1 MFLVKKIS
9 VVIVVLICFLACSQE
24 SFIKLQK
31 KAQEQENDGS
41 KRPSYVD
48 SDYEVFSET
57 IFLQNMVYQP
67 IEERNAFFQLT
78 KDGDDSFNPE
88 TSVILLNEPSDNNE
102 KNPPLYQNDPNNN
115 ANNEKNPPL
124 YQNDPNNNAN
134 NEKNPPLYQNDPNN
148 NANNEKSP
156 FLYKPKR
163 KAKNPKLIEY
173 SQQDFYP
180 LKNGDIMMSKEGD
193 QWLIEIKSKALKRF
207 LKDQNDKDRQ
217 IQTFTFNDTKTQI
230 AQFKGKISSYVY
242 TTNDSDLSLRPFYES
257 FLLEKKSD
265 DLYMV
270 DKALD
275 AIEVSKCQMVLKK
288 HSTDK
293 LDSQHKA
300 ISIDLDFKKERFKS
314 DTELFLE
321 CQS

>member
-9 VVIVVLICFLACSQE
+9 VVIMILICFLACSQE
-24 SFIKLQK
+24 RFIKLQK

-67 IEERNAFFQLT
+67 IEERNVFFQLT
-78 KDGDDSFNPE
+78 KDEDDSFNPE
-88 TSVILLNEPSDNNE
+88 TSVILLNEPSDNDT
-102 KNPPLYQNDPNNN
+102 KNPPLYPNESHNN
-115 ANNEKNPPL
+115 TANNDTKN
-124 YQNDPNNNAN
+124 
-134 NEKNPPLYQNDPNN
+134 
-148 NANNEKSP
+148 P
-156 FLYKPKR
+156 FLYKLKR

-173 SQQDFYP
+173 SQQNFYP
-180 LKNGDIMMSKEGD
+180 LKDGDIIMSKEGD

-265 DLYMV
+265 DLYTIG

-275 AIEVSKCQMVLKK
+275 AIEISKCQMVLKK

-321 CQS
+321 CLKES

>member
-1 MFLVKKIS
+1 MFLVKKIG
-9 VVIVVLICFLACSQE
+9 VVIMILICFLACSQE
-24 SFIKLQK
+24 RFIKLQK

-78 KDGDDSFNPE
+78 NDEDNDPKE
-88 TSVILLNEPSDNNE
+88 TSVILLNEPSDN
-102 KNPPLYQNDPNNN
+102 DT
-115 ANNEKNPPL
+115 
-124 YQNDPNNNAN
+124 
-134 NEKNPPLYQNDPNN
+134 KNPPLYQNDPNN

-163 KAKNPKLIEY
+163 KTKNPKLIEY

-180 LKNGDIMMSKEGD
+180 LKDGDIVMSKEGD
-193 QWLIEIKSKALKRF
+193 QWLVEIKSKALKRF

-242 TTNDSDLSLRPFYES
+242 TTNNSDLSLRPFYES

-265 DLYMV
+265 DFYTIGAIG

-275 AIEVSKCQMVLKK
+275 AIEISKCQMVLKK

>member
-1 MFLVKKIS
+1 MFLVKKIG
-9 VVIVVLICFLACSQE
+9 VVVVVLIGFLACSQE
-24 SFIKLQK
+24 RFIQLQK

-41 KRPSYVD
+41 QRPSYVD

-57 IFLQNMVYQP
+57 IFLQNMVHHPIKERDAFAQP
-67 IEERNAFFQLT
+67 T

-88 TSVILLNEPSDNNE
+88 TSVILLDEPSDNDT
-102 KNPPLYQNDPNNN
+102 KNPPLNQNESNNN
-115 ANNEKNPPL
+115 TANNDTKN
-124 YQNDPNNNAN
+124 
-134 NEKNPPLYQNDPNN
+134 
-148 NANNEKSP
+148 P

-163 KAKNPKLIEY
+163 KTKDPKLIEY
-173 SQQDFYP
+173 SQQNFYP
-180 LKNGDIMMSKEGD
+180 LKDGDIVMSKEGD

-242 TTNDSDLSLRPFYES
+242 TTNNSDLSLRPFYES

-265 DLYMV
+265 DFYMIGAIG

-275 AIEVSKCQMVLKK
+275 AIEIHKCQMVLKK

-321 CQS
+321 CLKES

>member
-1 MFLVKKIS
+1 MFLVKKIG
-9 VVIVVLICFLACSQE
+9 VVIMILICFLACSQE
-24 SFIKLQK
+24 RFIKLQK

-41 KRPSYVD
+41 QRPSYVD

-67 IEERNAFFQLT
+67 TEERDSFAQLT
-78 KDGDDSFNPE
+78 KDENDSFNSE

-102 KNPPLYQNDPNNN
+102 KNPPLYPNDPHNN
-115 ANNEKNPPL
+115 ANNEKNP
-124 YQNDPNNNAN
+124 
-134 NEKNPPLYQNDPNN
+134 
-148 NANNEKSP
+148 
-156 FLYKPKR
+156 FLYKKR

-180 LKNGDIMMSKEGD
+180 LKNGDIVMSKEGD
-193 QWLIEIKSKALKRF
+193 QWLVEIKSKALKRF

-242 TTNDSDLSLRPFYES
+242 TTNNSDLSLRPFYES

-265 DLYMV
+265 NVYTIG

-275 AIEVSKCQMVLKK
+275 TIEISKCQMVLKK

>member
-9 VVIVVLICFLACSQE
+9 VVIMILICFLACSQE
-24 SFIKLQK
+24 RFIQLQK

-41 KRPSYVD
+41 QRPSYVD

-67 IEERNAFFQLT
+67 MEERNAFFQLT
-78 KDGDDSFNPE
+78 KDEDNSFNPE
-88 TSVILLNEPSDNNE
+88 TSVILLNEPSDNDT
-102 KNPPLYQNDPNNN
+102 KNPPLNQNESNTNT
-115 ANNEKNPPL
+115 ANNDTKN
-124 YQNDPNNNAN
+124 
-134 NEKNPPLYQNDPNN
+134 
-148 NANNEKSP
+148 P

-163 KAKNPKLIEY
+163 KTKDPKLIEY
-173 SQQDFYP
+173 SQQNFYP
-180 LKNGDIMMSKEGD
+180 LKNGDIVMSREGD

-207 LKDQNDKDRQ
+207 LKAQNDKDRQ

-242 TTNDSDLSLRPFYES
+242 TTTNSDLSLRPFYES

-265 DLYMV
+265 DFYTIGAIG

-275 AIEVSKCQMVLKK
+275 AIEISKCQMVLKK

>member
-1 MFLVKKIS
+1 MFLVKKIG
-9 VVIVVLICFLACSQE
+9 VVIMILICFLACSQE

-78 KDGDDSFNPE
+78 KDEDNSFNPE

-102 KNPPLYQNDPNNN
+102 KNPPLYPNESHNN
-115 ANNEKNPPL
+115 TANNDTKN
-124 YQNDPNNNAN
+124 
-134 NEKNPPLYQNDPNN
+134 
-148 NANNEKSP
+148 P
-156 FLYKPKR
+156 FLYKKR

-180 LKNGDIMMSKEGD
+180 LKNGDIIMSKEGD
-193 QWLIEIKSKALKRF
+193 QWLVEIKSKALKRF

-265 DLYMV
+265 NVYTIENKD
-270 DKALD
+270 LD
-275 AIEVSKCQMVLKK
+275 AIEISKCQMVLKK

>member
-9 VVIVVLICFLACSQE
+9 VVIVVLIGFLACSQE
-24 SFIKLQK
+24 RFIKLQK
-31 KAQEQENDGS
+31 KVQEQENDGS
-41 KRPSYVD
+41 QRPSYVD

-67 IEERNAFFQLT
+67 TEERDSFAQLT
-78 KDGDDSFNPE
+78 KDENDSFNPE

-102 KNPPLYQNDPNNN
+102 KNPL
-115 ANNEKNPPL
+115 
-124 YQNDPNNNAN
+124 
-134 NEKNPPLYQNDPNN
+134 LYQNDPNN

-163 KAKNPKLIEY
+163 KTKNPKLIEY
-173 SQQDFYP
+173 SQQNFYP
-180 LKNGDIMMSKEGD
+180 LKNGDIVMSKEGD

-265 DLYMV
+265 DFYTIGAIG

-275 AIEVSKCQMVLKK
+275 AIEISKCQMVLKK

>member
-1 MFLVKKIS
+1 MFLVKKIG
-9 VVIVVLICFLACSQE
+9 VVVVVLIGFLACSQE
-24 SFIKLQK
+24 RFIQLQK

-67 IEERNAFFQLT
+67 IKERDAFVQPT
-78 KDGDDSFNPE
+78 KDEDDFFNPE
-88 TSVILLNEPSDNNE
+88 TSVILLNEPSDNDT
-102 KNPPLYQNDPNNN
+102 KNPPLNQNESNNN
-115 ANNEKNPPL
+115 TANNDTKN
-124 YQNDPNNNAN
+124 
-134 NEKNPPLYQNDPNN
+134 
-148 NANNEKSP
+148 P

-163 KAKNPKLIEY
+163 KTKDPKLIEY
-173 SQQDFYP
+173 SQQNFYP
-180 LKNGDIMMSKEGD
+180 LKDGDIVMSKEGD

-207 LKDQNDKDRQ
+207 LKDQNNKDRQ

-242 TTNDSDLSLRPFYES
+242 TTNNSNLSLRPFYES

-265 DLYMV
+265 DFYTIG

-275 AIEVSKCQMVLKK
+275 AIEIQKCQMVLKK

>member
-1 MFLVKKIS
+1 MILV
-9 VVIVVLICFLACSQE
+9 CFLACSQE
-24 SFIKLQK
+24 SFIKMQK

-67 IEERNAFFQLT
+67 TEERDSFAQLT
-78 KDGDDSFNPE
+78 KDENDSFNPE

-102 KNPPLYQNDPNNN
+102 KNPPLNQNESNTNT
-115 ANNEKNPPL
+115 ANNDTKN
-124 YQNDPNNNAN
+124 
-134 NEKNPPLYQNDPNN
+134 
-148 NANNEKSP
+148 P

-180 LKNGDIMMSKEGD
+180 LKNGDIIMSKEGD
-193 QWLIEIKSKALKRF
+193 QWLVEIKSKALKRF

-230 AQFKGKISSYVY
+230 VQFKGKISSYVY

-265 DLYMV
+265 DLYTIG

-275 AIEVSKCQMVLKK
+275 TIEVSKCQMVLKK

>member
-1 MFLVKKIS
+1 MFLVKKIG
-9 VVIVVLICFLACSQE
+9 VVVVVLMCFLACSQE
-24 SFIKLQK
+24 RFIKLQK

-67 IEERNAFFQLT
+67 IEERNALAQLT
-78 KDGDDSFNPE
+78 KDEDNSFNPE

-102 KNPPLYQNDPNNN
+102 KNPPLYP
-115 ANNEKNPPL
+115 
-124 YQNDPNNNAN
+124 
-134 NEKNPPLYQNDPNN
+134 NDPNN

-163 KAKNPKLIEY
+163 KTKNPKLIEY

-180 LKNGDIMMSKEGD
+180 LKDGDIMMSKEGD
-193 QWLIEIKSKALKRF
+193 QWLVEIKSKALKRF

-242 TTNDSDLSLRPFYES
+242 TTNNSDLSLRPFYES

-265 DLYMV
+265 DLYTIG

-275 AIEVSKCQMVLKK
+275 AIEISKCQMVLKK

>member
-1 MFLVKKIS
+1 MFLVKKIG
-9 VVIVVLICFLACSQE
+9 VVIMILICFLACSQE

-67 IEERNAFFQLT
+67 REERNAFFQLT
-78 KDGDDSFNPE
+78 KDEDNSFNPE
-88 TSVILLNEPSDNNE
+88 NSVILLNEPSDNNE
-102 KNPPLYQNDPNNN
+102 KNPPLYPNESDNNTNN
-115 ANNEKNPPL
+115 ANNDIKN
-124 YQNDPNNNAN
+124 
-134 NEKNPPLYQNDPNN
+134 
-148 NANNEKSP
+148 P

-163 KAKNPKLIEY
+163 KTKNPKLIEY

-180 LKNGDIMMSKEGD
+180 LKNGDIIMSKEGD
-193 QWLIEIKSKALKRF
+193 QWLIEIQSKALKRF

-265 DLYMV
+265 NVYTIV

>member
-1 MFLVKKIS
+1 MFLVKKIG
-9 VVIVVLICFLACSQE
+9 VVVVVLICFLACSQE
-24 SFIKLQK
+24 RFIKLQK

-48 SDYEVFSET
+48 SDHEVFSET

-78 KDGDDSFNPE
+78 KDGNDSFNPE

-102 KNPPLYQNDPNNN
+102 KNPPLYPNESRNN
-115 ANNEKNPPL
+115 TANN
-124 YQNDPNNNAN
+124 DT
-134 NEKNPPLYQNDPNN
+134 
-148 NANNEKSP
+148 KSP

-180 LKNGDIMMSKEGD
+180 LKDGDIVMSKEGD

-275 AIEVSKCQMVLKK
+275 TIEISKCQMVLKK

>member
-9 VVIVVLICFLACSQE
+9 VVIMILICFLACSQE
-24 SFIKLQK
+24 RFIKLQK

-48 SDYEVFSET
+48 SDHEVFSET

-67 IEERNAFFQLT
+67 IEERDSFAQLT
-78 KDGDDSFNPE
+78 KDGNDSFNPE

-102 KNPPLYQNDPNNN
+102 KNPLLNQNESNTNA
-115 ANNEKNPPL
+115 ANNDVKN
-124 YQNDPNNNAN
+124 
-134 NEKNPPLYQNDPNN
+134 
-148 NANNEKSP
+148 P

-163 KAKNPKLIEY
+163 KTKDPKLIEY
-173 SQQDFYP
+173 SQQNFYP
-180 LKNGDIMMSKEGD
+180 LKDGDIMMSKEGD
-193 QWLIEIKSKALKRF
+193 QWLVEIKSKALKRF

-242 TTNDSDLSLRPFYES
+242 TTNNSDLSLRPFYES

-265 DLYMV
+265 DFYTIGAIG

-275 AIEVSKCQMVLKK
+275 AIEISKCQMVLKK

>member
-1 MFLVKKIS
+1 MFLVKKIG
-9 VVIVVLICFLACSQE
+9 VVVVVLICFLACSQE
-24 SFIKLQK
+24 RFIKLQK

-78 KDGDDSFNPE
+78 KDEDNSFNPE
-88 TSVILLNEPSDNNE
+88 TSVILLNEPSDNDT
-102 KNPPLYQNDPNNN
+102 KNPPLYPNESHNN
-115 ANNEKNPPL
+115 TANNDTKN
-124 YQNDPNNNAN
+124 
-134 NEKNPPLYQNDPNN
+134 
-148 NANNEKSP
+148 P

-163 KAKNPKLIEY
+163 KTKNPKLIEY
-173 SQQDFYP
+173 SQQNFYP
-180 LKNGDIMMSKEGD
+180 LKDGDIIMSKEGD

-207 LKDQNDKDRQ
+207 LKAQNDKDRQ

-265 DLYMV
+265 DLYTIG

-275 AIEVSKCQMVLKK
+275 AIEISKCQMVLKK

>member
-1 MFLVKKIS
+1 MFLVKKIG
-9 VVIVVLICFLACSQE
+9 VVIMILICFLACSQE

-78 KDGDDSFNPE
+78 NDEDNDPKE
-88 TSVILLNEPSDNNE
+88 TSVILLNEPSDNDT
-102 KNPPLYQNDPNNN
+102 KNPPLNQNESNTNT
-115 ANNEKNPPL
+115 ANNDTKN
-124 YQNDPNNNAN
+124 
-134 NEKNPPLYQNDPNN
+134 
-148 NANNEKSP
+148 P

-163 KAKNPKLIEY
+163 KTKNPKLIEY
-173 SQQDFYP
+173 SQQNFYP
-180 LKNGDIMMSKEGD
+180 LKNGDIMISKEGD

-242 TTNDSDLSLRPFYES
+242 TTNNSDLSLRPFYES

-265 DLYMV
+265 DFYTIGAIG

-275 AIEVSKCQMVLKK
+275 AIEISKCQMVLKK

>member
-1 MFLVKKIS
+1 MFLVKKIG
-9 VVIVVLICFLACSQE
+9 VVIMILVCFLACSQE
-24 SFIKLQK
+24 SFIKMQK

-78 KDGDDSFNPE
+78 KDEDNSFNPE
-88 TSVILLNEPSDNNE
+88 NSVILLNEPSDNNE
-102 KNPPLYQNDPNNN
+102 KNPLSYPNDPNNNEDN
-115 ANNEKNPPL
+115 ANNEKN
-124 YQNDPNNNAN
+124 
-134 NEKNPPLYQNDPNN
+134 
-148 NANNEKSP
+148 P

-163 KAKNPKLIEY
+163 KTKNPKLIEY

-180 LKNGDIMMSKEGD
+180 LKNGDIIMSKEGD
-193 QWLIEIKSKALKRF
+193 QWLIEIQSKALKRF

-230 AQFKGKISSYVY
+230 AQIKGKISSYVY
-242 TTNDSDLSLRPFYES
+242 TTNNGSLSLRPFYES

-265 DLYMV
+265 NVYTIEN
-270 DKALD
+270 KALD
-275 AIEVSKCQMVLKK
+275 TMEISKCQMVLKK

-321 CQS
+321 CLKES

>member
-1 MFLVKKIS
+1 MFLVKKIG
-9 VVIVVLICFLACSQE
+9 VVILVLICFLACSQE

-57 IFLQNMVYQP
+57 IFLKNMVYQP
-67 IEERNAFFQLT
+67 TEERNAFFQLT
-78 KDGDDSFNPE
+78 KDEYDSFNPE
-88 TSVILLNEPSDNNE
+88 TSVVLLNEPSDNDT
-102 KNPPLYQNDPNNN
+102 KNPPLYQNESNTNT
-115 ANNEKNPPL
+115 ANNDTKN
-124 YQNDPNNNAN
+124 
-134 NEKNPPLYQNDPNN
+134 
-148 NANNEKSP
+148 P

-163 KAKNPKLIEY
+163 KTKNPKLIEY
-173 SQQDFYP
+173 SQQNFYP
-180 LKNGDIMMSKEGD
+180 LKNGDIVMSKEGD
-193 QWLIEIKSKALKRF
+193 QWLVEIKSKALKRF

-265 DLYMV
+265 NIYTIEN
-270 DKALD
+270 KALD
-275 AIEVSKCQMVLKK
+275 TIEISKCQMVLKK

>member
-1 MFLVKKIS
+1 MFLVKKIG
-9 VVIVVLICFLACSQE
+9 VVIVVLMCFLACSQE
-24 SFIKLQK
+24 RFIQLQK

-57 IFLQNMVYQP
+57 IFLKNMVYQP
-67 IEERNAFFQLT
+67 IEEKDSFAQLT
-78 KDGDDSFNPE
+78 KDEDNSFNPE
-88 TSVILLNEPSDNNE
+88 TSVILLDEPSGNE
-102 KNPPLYQNDPNNN
+102 TKNPPLYQNESNTNT
-115 ANNEKNPPL
+115 ANNDTKN
-124 YQNDPNNNAN
+124 
-134 NEKNPPLYQNDPNN
+134 
-148 NANNEKSP
+148 P

-163 KAKNPKLIEY
+163 KTKDPKLIEY
-173 SQQDFYP
+173 SQQNFYP
-180 LKNGDIMMSKEGD
+180 LKDGDIMMSKEGD

-242 TTNDSDLSLRPFYES
+242 TTNNSDLSLRPFYES
-257 FLLEKKSD
+257 FLLEKKSGD
-265 DLYMV
+265 FYTIGAIG

-275 AIEVSKCQMVLKK
+275 AIEISKCQMVLKK

-300 ISIDLDFKKERFKS
+300 ISIDLDFKKEHFKS
-314 DTELFLE
+314 DIELFLE
-321 CQS
+321 CQN

>member
-1 MFLVKKIS
+1 MI
-9 VVIVVLICFLACSQE
+9 LIGFLACSQE
-24 SFIKLQK
+24 RFIKLQK

-67 IEERNAFFQLT
+67 TEERDSFAQLT
-78 KDGDDSFNPE
+78 KDEDNSFNLE

-115 ANNEKNPPL
+115 TVNNDTKN
-124 YQNDPNNNAN
+124 
-134 NEKNPPLYQNDPNN
+134 
-148 NANNEKSP
+148 P

-163 KAKNPKLIEY
+163 KTKNPKLIEY
-173 SQQDFYP
+173 SQQNFYP

-193 QWLIEIKSKALKRF
+193 QWLVEIKSKALKRF

-275 AIEVSKCQMVLKK
+275 AIEISKCQMVLKK

>member
-1 MFLVKKIS
+1 MFLVKKIG
-9 VVIVVLICFLACSQE
+9 VVVVVLIGFLACSQE
-24 SFIKLQK
+24 RFIQLQK

-57 IFLQNMVYQP
+57 IFLQNMVHQP
-67 IEERNAFFQLT
+67 MKERNAFAQLA
-78 KDGDDSFNPE
+78 KNEDDSFNYE
-88 TSVILLNEPSDNNE
+88 TSVILLNEPSDNDT
-102 KNPPLYQNDPNNN
+102 KNPPLNQNESNNN
-115 ANNEKNPPL
+115 TASNDTKN
-124 YQNDPNNNAN
+124 
-134 NEKNPPLYQNDPNN
+134 
-148 NANNEKSP
+148 P

-163 KAKNPKLIEY
+163 KTKDPKLIEY
-173 SQQDFYP
+173 SQQNFYP
-180 LKNGDIMMSKEGD
+180 LKNGDIIMSKEGD
-193 QWLIEIKSKALKRF
+193 QWLIEIKSKSLKRF

-265 DLYMV
+265 DLYTIG

-275 AIEVSKCQMVLKK
+275 AIEISKCQIVLKK

>member
-1 MFLVKKIS
+1 MFLVKKIG
-9 VVIVVLICFLACSQE
+9 VVVVVLICFLACSQE
-24 SFIKLQK
+24 RFIKLQK

-67 IEERNAFFQLT
+67 TEERDSFAQLT
-78 KDGDDSFNPE
+78 KDEYNSFNLE
-88 TSVILLNEPSDNNE
+88 TSVILLNEPSDNDT
-102 KNPPLYQNDPNNN
+102 KNPPLNQNESNTNT
-115 ANNEKNPPL
+115 ANNDTKN
-124 YQNDPNNNAN
+124 
-134 NEKNPPLYQNDPNN
+134 
-148 NANNEKSP
+148 P

-163 KAKNPKLIEY
+163 KTKNPKLIEY
-173 SQQDFYP
+173 SQQNFYP
-180 LKNGDIMMSKEGD
+180 LKNGDIVMSKEGD

-265 DLYMV
+265 DLYTIG

-275 AIEVSKCQMVLKK
+275 AIEISKCQMVLKK

>member
-1 MFLVKKIS
+1 MFLVKKIG
-9 VVIVVLICFLACSQE
+9 VVVVVLIGFLACSQE
-24 SFIKLQK
+24 RFIQLQK

-57 IFLQNMVYQP
+57 IFLQNMVHQP
-67 IEERNAFFQLT
+67 IKERDAFAQLT
-78 KDGDDSFNPE
+78 KDEDDSFNPE
-88 TSVILLNEPSDNNE
+88 TSVILLNEPSDNDT
-102 KNPPLYQNDPNNN
+102 KNPPLNQNESSNNTN
-115 ANNEKNPPL
+115 TANNDVKN
-124 YQNDPNNNAN
+124 
-134 NEKNPPLYQNDPNN
+134 
-148 NANNEKSP
+148 P

-163 KAKNPKLIEY
+163 KTKDPKLIEY
-173 SQQDFYP
+173 SQQNFYP
-180 LKNGDIMMSKEGD
+180 LKDGDIVISKEGD

-207 LKDQNDKDRQ
+207 LKDQNNKDRQ

-242 TTNDSDLSLRPFYES
+242 TTNNSNLSLRPFYES

-265 DLYMV
+265 DLYTIGAIG

-275 AIEVSKCQMVLKK
+275 AIEIQKCQMVLKK

>member
-1 MFLVKKIS
+1 MFLVKKIG
-9 VVIVVLICFLACSQE
+9 VVIMILICFLACSQE
-24 SFIKLQK
+24 RFIKLQK

-41 KRPSYVD
+41 QRPSYVD

-78 KDGDDSFNPE
+78 KDEDNSFNPE
-88 TSVILLNEPSDNNE
+88 TSVILLNEPSDNDT
-102 KNPPLYQNDPNNN
+102 KNPPLYPNESHNNTNN
-115 ANNEKNPPL
+115 ANNEKN
-124 YQNDPNNNAN
+124 
-134 NEKNPPLYQNDPNN
+134 
-148 NANNEKSP
+148 P

-173 SQQDFYP
+173 SQQNFYP
-180 LKNGDIMMSKEGD
+180 LKNGDIMMSKQGD
-193 QWLIEIKSKALKRF
+193 QWLVEIKSKALKRF

-265 DLYMV
+265 NVYTIEN
-270 DKALD
+270 KALD
-275 AIEVSKCQMVLKK
+275 TMEISKCQMVLKK

-321 CQS
+321 CLKES

>member
-1 MFLVKKIS
+1 MFLVKKIG
-9 VVIVVLICFLACSQE
+9 VVVVVLIGFLACSQE
-24 SFIKLQK
+24 RFIQLQK

-67 IEERNAFFQLT
+67 TEERDSFAQLT
-78 KDGDDSFNPE
+78 KDENDSFNPE
-88 TSVILLNEPSDNNE
+88 TSVILLNEPSDNDT
-102 KNPPLYQNDPNNN
+102 KNPPLYQNESNTNT
-115 ANNEKNPPL
+115 ANNDIKN
-124 YQNDPNNNAN
+124 
-134 NEKNPPLYQNDPNN
+134 
-148 NANNEKSP
+148 P

-163 KAKNPKLIEY
+163 KTKDPKLIEY
-173 SQQDFYP
+173 SQQNFYP
-180 LKNGDIMMSKEGD
+180 LKDGDIVMSKEGD

-242 TTNDSDLSLRPFYES
+242 TTNNSDLSLRPFYES

-265 DLYMV
+265 DFYTIGA

-275 AIEVSKCQMVLKK
+275 AIEISKCQMVLKK

>member
-1 MFLVKKIS
+1 MVLV
-9 VVIVVLICFLACSQE
+9 CFLACSQE
-24 SFIKLQK
+24 RFIKLQK

-41 KRPSYVD
+41 QRPSYVD

-57 IFLQNMVYQP
+57 IFLQNMVHQP
-67 IEERNAFFQLT
+67 IKERDAFAQLT
-78 KDGDDSFNPE
+78 KDEDNSFNPE
-88 TSVILLNEPSDNNE
+88 TSVILLNEPSDNDT
-102 KNPPLYQNDPNNN
+102 KNPPLYQNESNTNT
-115 ANNEKNPPL
+115 ANNDTKN
-124 YQNDPNNNAN
+124 
-134 NEKNPPLYQNDPNN
+134 
-148 NANNEKSP
+148 P

-163 KAKNPKLIEY
+163 KTKNPKLIEY
-173 SQQDFYP
+173 SQQNFYP
-180 LKNGDIMMSKEGD
+180 LKDGDIVMSKEGD

-265 DLYMV
+265 DFYTIGAIG

-275 AIEVSKCQMVLKK
+275 AIEISKCQMVLKK

>member
-1 MFLVKKIS
+1 MILV
-9 VVIVVLICFLACSQE
+9 CFLACSQE
-24 SFIKLQK
+24 SFIKMQK

-67 IEERNAFFQLT
+67 TEERDSFAQLT
-78 KDGDDSFNPE
+78 KDENDSFNPE

-102 KNPPLYQNDPNNN
+102 KNPPLNQNESNTNT
-115 ANNEKNPPL
+115 ANNDTKN
-124 YQNDPNNNAN
+124 
-134 NEKNPPLYQNDPNN
+134 
-148 NANNEKSP
+148 P

-180 LKNGDIMMSKEGD
+180 LKNGDIMMSKERD

-242 TTNDSDLSLRPFYES
+242 TTNNSDLSLRPFYES

-265 DLYMV
+265 DLYTIG

-275 AIEVSKCQMVLKK
+275 AIEISKCQMVLKK

-321 CQS
+321 CLKES

>member
-1 MFLVKKIS
+1 MFLVKKIG
-9 VVIVVLICFLACSQE
+9 VVVVVLIGFLACSQE
-24 SFIKLQK
+24 RFIQLQK

-57 IFLQNMVYQP
+57 IFLKNMVHQP
-67 IEERNAFFQLT
+67 TEERDAFAQLT

-88 TSVILLNEPSDNNE
+88 TSVILLDEPSDNDTKNLPLNQNE
-102 KNPPLYQNDPNNN
+102 SNNN
-115 ANNEKNPPL
+115 A
-124 YQNDPNNNAN
+124 AN
-134 NEKNPPLYQNDPNN
+134 NDTKN
-148 NANNEKSP
+148 P

-163 KAKNPKLIEY
+163 KTKDPKLIEY
-173 SQQDFYP
+173 SQQNFYP
-180 LKNGDIMMSKEGD
+180 LKDGDIIMSKEGD

-242 TTNDSDLSLRPFYES
+242 TTNNSNLSLRPFYES

-265 DLYMV
+265 DLYTMIG

-275 AIEVSKCQMVLKK
+275 AIEIQKCQMVLKK

>member
-1 MFLVKKIS
+1 MFLVKKIG
-9 VVIVVLICFLACSQE
+9 VVVVVLIGFLACSQE
-24 SFIKLQK
+24 RFIQLQK

-67 IEERNAFFQLT
+67 IKERDAFVQPT

-88 TSVILLNEPSDNNE
+88 TSVILLDEPSDNDT
-102 KNPPLYQNDPNNN
+102 KNPPLNQNEPDDNTASNDT
-115 ANNEKNPPL
+115 KN
-124 YQNDPNNNAN
+124 
-134 NEKNPPLYQNDPNN
+134 
-148 NANNEKSP
+148 P

-163 KAKNPKLIEY
+163 KTKDPKLIEY
-173 SQQDFYP
+173 SQQNFYP
-180 LKNGDIMMSKEGD
+180 LKDGDIVMSKEGD

-242 TTNDSDLSLRPFYES
+242 TTNNSNLSLRPFYES

-265 DLYMV
+265 DFYMIGAIG

-275 AIEVSKCQMVLKK
+275 AIEIHKCQMVLKK

>member
-1 MFLVKKIS
+1 MFLVKKIG
-9 VVIVVLICFLACSQE
+9 VVIMVLICFLACSQE

-102 KNPPLYQNDPNNN
+102 KNPPLYPNDPHNNTNN
-115 ANNEKNPPL
+115 ANDDTKN
-124 YQNDPNNNAN
+124 
-134 NEKNPPLYQNDPNN
+134 
-148 NANNEKSP
+148 P

-163 KAKNPKLIEY
+163 KTKNPKLIEY
-173 SQQDFYP
+173 SQQNFYP

-275 AIEVSKCQMVLKK
+275 AIEISKCQMVLKK

-321 CQS
+321 CLKES

>member
-1 MFLVKKIS
+1 MFLVKKIG
-9 VVIVVLICFLACSQE
+9 VVVVVLIGFLACSQE
-24 SFIKLQK
+24 RFIQLQK

-57 IFLQNMVYQP
+57 IFLQNMVHQP
-67 IEERNAFFQLT
+67 IKERDAFVQPT

-88 TSVILLNEPSDNNE
+88 TSVILLDEPSDNDT
-102 KNPPLYQNDPNNN
+102 KSPPLNQNESNNN
-115 ANNEKNPPL
+115 TASNDTKN
-124 YQNDPNNNAN
+124 
-134 NEKNPPLYQNDPNN
+134 
-148 NANNEKSP
+148 P

-163 KAKNPKLIEY
+163 KTKDPKLIEY
-173 SQQDFYP
+173 SQQNFYP
-180 LKNGDIMMSKEGD
+180 LKDGDIIMSKKGD

-242 TTNDSDLSLRPFYES
+242 TTNNSNLSLRPFYES

-265 DLYMV
+265 DFYMIGAIG

-275 AIEVSKCQMVLKK
+275 AIEIHKCQMVLKK

>member
-9 VVIVVLICFLACSQE
+9 VVIMVLICFLACSQE
-24 SFIKLQK
+24 RFIKLQK

-48 SDYEVFSET
+48 SDHEVFSET

-78 KDGDDSFNPE
+78 KDGNDSFNPE
-88 TSVILLNEPSDNNE
+88 TSVILLNEPSDNDT
-102 KNPPLYQNDPNNN
+102 KNPPLNQNESNNN
-115 ANNEKNPPL
+115 TANDDTKN
-124 YQNDPNNNAN
+124 
-134 NEKNPPLYQNDPNN
+134 
-148 NANNEKSP
+148 P

-163 KAKNPKLIEY
+163 KTKNPKLIEY
-173 SQQDFYP
+173 SQQNFYP
-180 LKNGDIMMSKEGD
+180 LKDGDIMMSKEGD
-193 QWLIEIKSKALKRF
+193 QWLVEIKSKALKRF

-242 TTNDSDLSLRPFYES
+242 TTNNSDLSLRPFYES

-265 DLYMV
+265 DLYTIG

-275 AIEVSKCQMVLKK
+275 AIEISKCQMVLKK

-321 CQS
+321 CLKES

>member
-1 MFLVKKIS
+1 MFLVKKIG
-9 VVIVVLICFLACSQE
+9 VVVVVLIGFLACSQE
-24 SFIKLQK
+24 RFIQLQK

-57 IFLQNMVYQP
+57 IFLQNMVHQSIKERDAFVQP
-67 IEERNAFFQLT
+67 TEDEN
-78 KDGDDSFNPE
+78 DSFNPE
-88 TSVILLNEPSDNNE
+88 TSVILLDEPSDNDT
-102 KNPPLYQNDPNNN
+102 KNPPLNQNESNNN
-115 ANNEKNPPL
+115 TANNDTKN
-124 YQNDPNNNAN
+124 
-134 NEKNPPLYQNDPNN
+134 
-148 NANNEKSP
+148 P

-163 KAKNPKLIEY
+163 TTKDPKLIEY
-173 SQQDFYP
+173 SQQNFYP
-180 LKNGDIMMSKEGD
+180 LKDGDIVMSKEGD
-193 QWLIEIKSKALKRF
+193 QWLIEIKSKALNRF

-242 TTNDSDLSLRPFYES
+242 TTNNSDLSLRPFYES

-265 DLYMV
+265 DFYMIGAIG

-275 AIEVSKCQMVLKK
+275 AIEIHKCQMVLKK

>member
-1 MFLVKKIS
+1 MFLVKKIG
-9 VVIVVLICFLACSQE
+9 VVIMILICFLACSQE
-24 SFIKLQK
+24 RFIKLQK

-78 KDGDDSFNPE
+78 KDEYDSFNPE

-102 KNPPLYQNDPNNN
+102 KNPPLNQNESNTNT
-115 ANNEKNPPL
+115 ANNDTKN
-124 YQNDPNNNAN
+124 
-134 NEKNPPLYQNDPNN
+134 
-148 NANNEKSP
+148 P

-163 KAKNPKLIEY
+163 KTKNPKLIEY
-173 SQQDFYP
+173 SQQNFYP

-193 QWLIEIKSKALKRF
+193 QWLVEIKSKALKRF

-242 TTNDSDLSLRPFYES
+242 TTNNSDLSLRPFYES

-265 DLYMV
+265 DFYTIGAIG

-275 AIEVSKCQMVLKK
+275 AIEIQKCQMVLKK

>member
-1 MFLVKKIS
+1 MI
-9 VVIVVLICFLACSQE
+9 LICFLACSQE
-24 SFIKLQK
+24 RFIQLQK

-67 IEERNAFFQLT
+67 TEERDSFAQLT
-78 KDGDDSFNPE
+78 KDENDSFNSE

-115 ANNEKNPPL
+115 ANNEK
-124 YQNDPNNNAN
+124 
-134 NEKNPPLYQNDPNN
+134 
-148 NANNEKSP
+148 SP

-163 KAKNPKLIEY
+163 KTKNPKLIEY
-173 SQQDFYP
+173 SQQNFYP
-180 LKNGDIMMSKEGD
+180 LKDGDIMMSKEGD

-242 TTNDSDLSLRPFYES
+242 TTNNSDLSLRPFYES

-265 DLYMV
+265 DLYTIG

>member
-1 MFLVKKIS
+1 MFLVKKIG
-9 VVIVVLICFLACSQE
+9 VVVVVLIGFLACSQE
-24 SFIKLQK
+24 RFIQLQK

-57 IFLQNMVYQP
+57 IFLQNMVHQP
-67 IEERNAFFQLT
+67 IKERDAFAQLT
-78 KDGDDSFNPE
+78 KDEDDSFNPE
-88 TSVILLNEPSDNNE
+88 TSVILLDEPSDNDT
-102 KNPPLYQNDPNNN
+102 KNPPLNQNESNNN
-115 ANNEKNPPL
+115 TANNDTKNL
-124 YQNDPNNNAN
+124 
-134 NEKNPPLYQNDPNN
+134 
-148 NANNEKSP
+148 

-163 KAKNPKLIEY
+163 KTKDLKLIEY
-173 SQQDFYP
+173 SQQNFYP
-180 LKNGDIMMSKEGD
+180 LKDGDIMMSKEGD

-207 LKDQNDKDRQ
+207 LKDQNNKDRQ

-242 TTNDSDLSLRPFYES
+242 TTNNSNLSLRPFYES

-265 DLYMV
+265 DFYTIEN
-270 DKALD
+270 KALD
-275 AIEVSKCQMVLKK
+275 AIEIQKCQMVLKK

>member
-9 VVIVVLICFLACSQE
+9 VVIMILICFLACSQE
-24 SFIKLQK
+24 RFIQLQK

-41 KRPSYVD
+41 RRPSYVD

-78 KDGDDSFNPE
+78 KDEDDSFNPE

-102 KNPPLYQNDPNNN
+102 KNPPLYQNESHNN
-115 ANNEKNPPL
+115 A
-124 YQNDPNNNAN
+124 AN
-134 NEKNPPLYQNDPNN
+134 NDTKN
-148 NANNEKSP
+148 P
-156 FLYKPKR
+156 FLYKPKT
-163 KAKNPKLIEY
+163 KTKDPKLIEY
-173 SQQDFYP
+173 SQQNFYP
-180 LKNGDIMMSKEGD
+180 LKDGDIMMSKEGD

-265 DLYMV
+265 DFYTIGAIG

-275 AIEVSKCQMVLKK
+275 SIEISKCQMVLKK

>member
-1 MFLVKKIS
+1 MI
-9 VVIVVLICFLACSQE
+9 LIGFLACSQE
-24 SFIKLQK
+24 RFIKLQK

-67 IEERNAFFQLT
+67 IEKRNAFFQLT
-78 KDGDDSFNPE
+78 NDEDNDPKE
-88 TSVILLNEPSDNNE
+88 TPLILLNEPSDNNE
-102 KNPPLYQNDPNNN
+102 KNPPLYPNDPHNN
-115 ANNEKNPPL
+115 ANN
-124 YQNDPNNNAN
+124 AN
-134 NEKNPPLYQNDPNN
+134 NDTKN
-148 NANNEKSP
+148 P

-163 KAKNPKLIEY
+163 KTKNPKLIEY
-173 SQQDFYP
+173 SQQNFYP

-193 QWLIEIKSKALKRF
+193 QWLVEIKSKALKRF

-242 TTNDSDLSLRPFYES
+242 TTNNSDLSLRPFYES

-265 DLYMV
+265 DLYTIG

-275 AIEVSKCQMVLKK
+275 TIEVSKCQMVLKK

-321 CQS
+321 CLKES

>member
-1 MFLVKKIS
+1 MFLVKKIG
-9 VVIVVLICFLACSQE
+9 VVVVVLIGFLACSQE
-24 SFIKLQK
+24 RFIQLQK

-57 IFLQNMVYQP
+57 IFLQNMVHQP
-67 IEERNAFFQLT
+67 IKERDAFAQLT
-78 KDGDDSFNPE
+78 KDEDDSFSPE
-88 TSVILLNEPSDNNE
+88 TSVILLNEPSDNDT
-102 KNPPLYQNDPNNN
+102 KNPPLNQNESNNN
-115 ANNEKNPPL
+115 TASNDTKN
-124 YQNDPNNNAN
+124 
-134 NEKNPPLYQNDPNN
+134 
-148 NANNEKSP
+148 P

-163 KAKNPKLIEY
+163 KTKDPKLIEY
-173 SQQDFYP
+173 SQQNFYP
-180 LKNGDIMMSKEGD
+180 LKDGDIVMSKEGN
-193 QWLIEIKSKALKRF
+193 QWLIEIKSKSLKHF

-242 TTNDSDLSLRPFYES
+242 TTNNSNLSLRPFYKS

-265 DLYMV
+265 DFYTIGAIG
-270 DKALD
+270 DKALN
-275 AIEVSKCQMVLKK
+275 AIEIQKCQMVLKK

>member
-1 MFLVKKIS
+1 MILV
-9 VVIVVLICFLACSQE
+9 CFLACSQE
-24 SFIKLQK
+24 SFIKMQK

-78 KDGDDSFNPE
+78 KDEDNSFNPE
-88 TSVILLNEPSDNNE
+88 NSVILLNEPSDNNE
-102 KNPPLYQNDPNNN
+102 KNPPSYPNDPNNN
-115 ANNEKNPPL
+115 
-124 YQNDPNNNAN
+124 DNNAN
-134 NEKNPPLYQNDPNN
+134 NSQKN
-148 NANNEKSP
+148 P

-163 KAKNPKLIEY
+163 KTKNPKLIEY

-180 LKNGDIMMSKEGD
+180 LKNGDITMSKEGD
-193 QWLIEIKSKALKRF
+193 QWLIEIQSKALKRF

-265 DLYMV
+265 NVYTIEN
-270 DKALD
+270 KALD
-275 AIEVSKCQMVLKK
+275 TIEISKCQMVLKK

>member
-1 MFLVKKIS
+1 MI
-9 VVIVVLICFLACSQE
+9 LICFLACSQE
-24 SFIKLQK
+24 RFIKLQK

-41 KRPSYVD
+41 QRPSYVD

-57 IFLQNMVYQP
+57 IFLKNMVYQP
-67 IEERNAFFQLT
+67 TEERDSFAQLT
-78 KDGDDSFNPE
+78 KDEDDSFNPE
-88 TSVILLNEPSDNNE
+88 TSVILLNEPSDNDT
-102 KNPPLYQNDPNNN
+102 KNPPLNQNESHNNT
-115 ANNEKNPPL
+115 ANNDTKN
-124 YQNDPNNNAN
+124 
-134 NEKNPPLYQNDPNN
+134 
-148 NANNEKSP
+148 P

-163 KAKNPKLIEY
+163 KTKNPKLIEY
-173 SQQDFYP
+173 SQQNFYP
-180 LKNGDIMMSKEGD
+180 LKDGDIVMSKEGD

-242 TTNDSDLSLRPFYES
+242 TTNNSDLSLRPFYES

-265 DLYMV
+265 NVYMIV

-275 AIEVSKCQMVLKK
+275 AIEIQKCQIVLKK